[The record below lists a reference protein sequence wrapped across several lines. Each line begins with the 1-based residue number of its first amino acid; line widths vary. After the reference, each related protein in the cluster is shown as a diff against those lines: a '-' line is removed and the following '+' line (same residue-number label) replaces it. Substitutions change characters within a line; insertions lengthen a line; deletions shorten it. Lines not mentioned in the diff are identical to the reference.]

1 VDSNDPRMFINR
13 ELSALAFNQ
22 RIVGEAQDPT
32 LPPYERLRFLAISSA
47 NLDEFFMVRVA
58 GIKQQLASGVTA
70 TEADGLSPS
79 EQFQA
84 ISSQVREMVALMDGV
99 WREEL
104 VPLLRS
110 HGVELLS
117 PDSLDRAQREAVRE
131 HFRSVVF
138 PALTPLAVDP
148 GHPFPHLRNKSLNLA
163 VVVNR
168 DGRRRRGGGRPGDL
182 AVVQVPTV
190 LSRLVPVP
198 LPDGR
203 SGYLLLEDLI
213 GLFLGELFPG
223 FTVEHRAAFRV
234 TRNWDLEVDEEESE
248 DLLSTIQEEL
258 RRRDRGM
265 AVRLE
270 LDSGATLGL
279 ETSLRQSL
287 GLGHDDVYRSE
298 APLQLSDLTAL
309 AERDHR
315 PELRAEPFTP
325 ALPAPLRDAES
336 LFPVLA
342 RGDVLLHHPYESFDP
357 VTRFVEEAADDP
369 NVLAIKQTLYRIAP
383 DSPIARALSRA
394 AENGKQVAALVE
406 LKARLDEANNIAW
419 ARRMEEAGV
428 HVVYGLIGLKTHC
441 KICLVVRREGQG
453 IRRYVHLGTGNY
465 NALTARQYTDLSLFT
480 ARAAVADDV
489 SALFNMLTGYAVP
502 PTFKRLVVAPFGLHE
517 KLLELIRREAE
528 RARRGEVGRI
538 LAKVNHLVDAEV
550 IRELY
555 AASQAGVRV
564 DLLVRGI
571 CCLRPGLLGISENI
585 RVRAVVDRFL
595 EHARVFAFGTP
606 ERAEVFLSSADWM
619 PRNFV
624 RRVEVMVPVEDPIIR
639 QRLLDEVL
647 GTGLRDDA
655 NATEL
660 QPDGH
665 YAPVARAGEAP
676 VRSQMIFLERAH
688 RSEKESVI
696 RHVPAPETPRTAAPQ
711 A

>member
-1 VDSNDPRMFINR
+1 MFINR
-13 ELSALAFNQ
+13 ELSWLAFNG
-22 RIVGEAQDPT
+22 RVLAEAQDAS
-32 LPPYERLRFLAISSA
+32 LPPYERLKFLAISAA

-70 TEADGLSPS
+70 TEADGLSPT

-84 ISSQVREMVALMDGV
+84 ITAGVREMVEAQAGV
-99 WREEL
+99 WGKAL

-110 HGVELLS
+110 HGLEILSTAELS
-117 PDSLDRAQREAVRE
+117 AEQREAVGE

-138 PALTPLAVDP
+138 PSLTPLAVDP

-163 VVVNR
+163 VMLR
-168 DGRRRRGGGRPGDL
+168 KEGKRRRAGATQSDL

-190 LSRLVPVP
+190 LSRLVPAP
-198 LPDGR
+198 SEEGR
-203 SGYLLLEDLI
+203 SVYVLLEDLI
-213 GLFLGELFPG
+213 AQHLAELFPG
-223 FTVEHRAAFRV
+223 FTVEHSAAFRV
-234 TRNWDLEVDEEESE
+234 TRNWDLNVDEEESE

-270 LDSGATLGL
+270 LDAGATLAL
-279 ETSLRQSL
+279 EESLRDSL
-287 GLGHDDVYRSE
+287 NLSLDDVYRVDP
-298 APLQLSDLTAL
+298 PLQLSDMTAL
-309 AERDHR
+309 ADRDHR
-315 PELRAEPFTP
+315 PEMRVDPFVP
-325 ALPAPLRDAES
+325 ALPPSLRDAES

-342 RGDVLLHHPYESFDP
+342 RGDILLHHPYESFDP
-357 VTRFVEEAADDP
+357 VTRFIEEAADDP

-419 ARRMEEAGV
+419 ARRMEETGV

-441 KICLVVRREGQG
+441 KLALVVRREGQG

-480 ARAAVADDV
+480 CRTAVADDV

-502 PTFKRLVVAPFGLHE
+502 PSFKRLVVAPFGLHQR
-517 KLLELIRREAE
+517 LLELIRREAE
-528 RARRGEVGRI
+528 RARRGEGGRI
-538 LAKVNHLVDAEV
+538 VAKMNSLVDADI
-550 IRELY
+550 IRALY
-555 AASQAGVRV
+555 EASQSGVRI

-571 CCLRPGLLGISENI
+571 CCLRPGLSGVSENV
-585 RVRAVVDRFL
+585 RVRSVVDRFL
-595 EHARVFAFGTP
+595 EHSRVFAFGTP

-619 PRNFV
+619 PRNFL
-624 RRVEVMVPVEDPIIR
+624 RRVEVMVPVEDPALR
-639 QRLLDEVL
+639 MRLLDEVL
-647 GTGLRDDA
+647 GVGLRDDVK
-655 NATEL
+655 ATEL
-660 QPDGH
+660 RPDGS
-665 YAPVARAGEAP
+665 YVAVGHDGEP
-676 VRSQMIFLERAH
+676 RLRSQMLFLEKAH
-688 RSEKESVI
+688 KQETAKPEGVM
-696 RHVPAPETPRTAAPQ
+696 RHVAAPETPGPSPRPIPQ

>member
-1 VDSNDPRMFINR
+1 MFINR
-13 ELSALAFNQ
+13 ELSALAFNL
-22 RIVGEAQDPT
+22 RILGEAQDAA
-32 LPPYERLRFLAISSA
+32 LPPYERVRFLSIASA

-58 GIKQQLASGVTA
+58 GIKQQLASGVTV
-70 TEADGLSPS
+70 TEADGLSPT

-84 ISSQVREMVALMDGV
+84 ITAEVREMVRLFDTV
-99 WREEL
+99 WRDEL

-110 HGVELLS
+110 HGVELLA
-117 PDSLDRAQREAVRE
+117 PDALDRTQREAVHE
-131 HFRSVVF
+131 HFRSAVF

-163 VVVNR
+163 VVLQR
-168 DGRRRRGGGRPGDL
+168 DGRKRRAGSAPGGL

-198 LPDGR
+198 AGEGR
-203 SGYLLLEDLI
+203 SAYLLLEDLI
-213 GLFLGELFPG
+213 GLFLAELFPG
-223 FTVEHRAAFRV
+223 FAVEHKAAFRV
-234 TRNWDLEVDEEESE
+234 TRNWDLNVDEEESE
-248 DLLSTIQEEL
+248 DLMSTIQEEL

-270 LDSGATLGL
+270 LNQNATLAL
-279 ETSLRQSL
+279 EASLRQSL
-287 GLGHDDVYRSE
+287 GLTHEDLYRSE

-309 AERDHR
+309 SERDHR

-325 ALPAPLRDAES
+325 ALPPSLRDTES

-342 RGDVLLHHPYESFDP
+342 RGDVLLQHPYDSFDP
-357 VTRFVEEAADDP
+357 VTRLIEEAADDP

-419 ARRMEEAGV
+419 ARRMEETGV

-441 KICLVVRREGQG
+441 KITLIVRREGQG

-480 ARAAVADDV
+480 ARTAVADDV

-502 PTFKRLVVAPFGLHE
+502 PTFKRLVVAPFGLKE
-517 KLLELIRREAE
+517 KLTELVRREAD
-528 RARRGEVGRI
+528 RARRGEGARI
-538 LAKVNHLVDAEV
+538 LCKVNHLVDADL

-555 AASQAGVRV
+555 QASQAGVRI
-564 DLLVRGI
+564 DLLIRGI
-571 CCLRPGLLGISENI
+571 CCLRPGLLGVSENI
-585 RVRAVVDRFL
+585 RVRAITDRFL
-595 EHARVFAFGTP
+595 EHGRVFAFGTP
-606 ERAEVFLSSADWM
+606 ERAEVFLSSSDWM

-624 RRVEVMVPVEDPIIR
+624 RRVEVMVPVEDPVIR
-639 QRLLDEVL
+639 LRLLDEVL
-647 GTGLRDDA
+647 GLGLRDDTK
-655 NATEL
+655 ATEL
-660 QPDGH
+660 QPDGT
-665 YAPVARAGEAP
+665 YSPVRTEGGP
-676 VRSQMIFLERAH
+676 TVRSQMVFLERAH
-688 RSEKESVI
+688 RAEPGKEAVI
-696 RHVPAPETPRTAAPQ
+696 RHIAAPDPTPPPRSAMPQ